1 MSQLGTLFR
10 RDRAVQNRCYIIA
23 EMSAN
28 HQHDFSRAKEII
40 KAAAE
45 SGADAIKLQTY
56 TADTQTIEHDAEEF
70 RIHGT
75 LWDKKSLYALYKE
88 AYTPW
93 EWQGELKAFANSL
106 GLDCF
111 STPCD
116 ISAVDF
122 LETIDVPCYKV
133 ASFEIVDIP
142 LLKRIAKTR
151 RPVFLSTGMAT
162 IAEIDEAV
170 RTLRANGTQDL
181 ILLKCTSAYPTPPE
195 ESNLRTIPHL
205 SAAFDCNVGLSDHT
219 LGSAV
224 AVAAIALGAGV
235 IEKHFTLSRSDG
247 GPDAAFSME
256 PHEFRE
262 LVDNVRTVEK
272 ALGAV
277 CYEITKSQQELT
289 PFRRSL
295 YVVRDIKAGES
306 FTPENV
312 RSIRPAYGLHTRYW
326 DLTMTSKAS
335 KDLKRGTPL
344 RFSDLA

>member
-1 MSQLGTLFR
+1 MSQLENIFR
-10 RDRAVQNRCYIIA
+10 QDKTVKNRCYIIA

-28 HQHDFSRAKEII
+28 HKNDLSRAKDII

-56 TADTQTIEHDAEEF
+56 TADTQTIEHDADQF
-70 RIHGT
+70 IIHGT
-75 LWDKKSLYALYKE
+75 LWDKKSLYKLYEE
-88 AYTPW
+88 ASTPW
-93 EWQGELKAFANSL
+93 EWQADLKAFANSL

-116 ISAVDF
+116 VSAVDF
-122 LETIDVPCYKV
+122 LETIDMPCYKV
-133 ASFEIVDIP
+133 ASFEIVDLP
-142 LLKRIAKTR
+142 LLKRIARTR

-162 IAEIDEAV
+162 VAEIDEAV
-170 RTLRANGTQDL
+170 RTLRANGTKDL
-181 ILLKCTSAYPTPPE
+181 ILLKCASAYPTPPD
-195 ESNLRTIPHL
+195 ESNLLTIPHL
-205 SAAFDCNVGLSDHT
+205 SATFDCNAGLSDHT

-224 AVAAIALGAGV
+224 AVAAIALGACV

-272 ALGAV
+272 ALGTI
-277 CYEITKSQQELT
+277 CYDVTKSQQELT

-295 YVVRDIKAGES
+295 YVVRDIRAGEP

-326 DLTMTSKAS
+326 DLVLSCKAG
-335 KDLKRGTPL
+335 KDIKRGTPL
-344 RFSDLA
+344 SFSDLA